1 MTPWD
6 LNWDLQGKLVAS
18 YERTSKNKYVVVNIF
33 KRKSQE
39 ACWPKKNSKWFFLI
53 PDRKSVV

>member
-39 ACWPKKNSKWFFLI
+39 ACWPEKNSKWFFLI
-53 PDRKSVV
+53 PQ